1 MGISRRD
8 FLRGS
13 AATAG
18 AIAVP
23 GLLKARHA
31 PAEMQTRPFGKTGW
45 KASIYAVGTAEIPD
59 TDAAVAALRKL
70 MDAGVNY
77 LDTAPS
83 YRGTRSETTVGKA
96 VAGRRDKVWIATKT
110 LERSADGA
118 FREINESLSRL
129 NSGHIDLLQ
138 VHAVNDDATLDRVFS
153 KGGAVE
159 GIERAKKEGLVR
171 HIGITGH
178 TRPEVILRAIKT
190 YPFESVLVPVSAMDK
205 HVNDFADDVLPYAQ
219 EHGIA
224 VAGMKSLKGMER
236 ATGGEFDPADFIRY
250 SLSLPVS
257 TLTIGLRRL
266 KEADENLQMVL
277 AFKPMPPAEMKALE
291 ASVKEITNTRAL
303 WWKKR

>member
-18 AIAVP
+18 AMAVT
-23 GLLKARHA
+23 GLLAKQPAV
-31 PAEMQTRPFGKTGW
+31 AEMQTRPFGKTGW

-59 TDAAVAALRKL
+59 TDPAVAALRML

-77 LDTAPS
+77 IDTAPS
-83 YRGTRSETTVGKA
+83 YRATRSETTVGKA
-96 VAGRRDKVWIATKT
+96 VAGRRNDVWIASKT
-110 LERSADGA
+110 LERTADGA
-118 FREINESLSRL
+118 FREVNESLSRL

-138 VHAVNDDATLDRVFS
+138 VHAVNDDATLDAVLK

-159 GIERAKKEGLVR
+159 GLERARSEGLIR
-171 HIGITGH
+171 CIGITGH

-190 YPFESVLVPVSAMDK
+190 YPFVSVLVPVSALDK
-205 HVNDFADDVLPYAQ
+205 HIHDFADEVLPYAK

-236 ATGGEFDPADFIRY
+236 TTGGEFDPTDFLRY

-257 TLTIGLRRL
+257 TLTVGLRRVR
-266 KEADENLQMVL
+266 EAEENLRTML
-277 AFKPMPPAEMKALE
+277 AFKPMAAAEMAALE
-291 ASVKEITNTRAL
+291 ASVKDRTTTQAL
-303 WWKKR
+303 WWKRR